1 MKTPPLDFYLLVIL
15 LLAVSYAIYKLGS
28 LLLQLTKTI
37 ASELRDSRTAAA
49 IADHKRYPYSE
60 AALKEHYKQVKP
72 ETKPEAKPEQE
83 QPKDKPRLWVCV
95 ARQVQDKNCPT
106 MSVRRYY
113 FIQITEKPKGTNLIT
128 GEVALYSNTLQN
140 FVTTDDAEAA
150 LLITQ
155 LLNEGT
161 LSVKAAPEY
170 LNPN

>member
-1 MKTPPLDFYLLVIL
+1 MKPPPLDFYLLVIL
-15 LLAVSYAIYKLGS
+15 LLALSYAIYKLGS
-28 LLLQLTKTI
+28 LLLQVTKTL
-37 ASELRDSRTAAA
+37 ASEIKDYRTAAA

-60 AALKEHYKQVKP
+60 AGLKELYNKIKPVPKP
-72 ETKPEAKPEQE
+72 ETKPEQE

-95 ARQVQDKNCPT
+95 ARQVTSSDCKT
-106 MSVRRYY
+106 MTVRRYY
-113 FIQITEKPKGTNLIT
+113 FIQITEKPKGTNLIA

-161 LSVKAAPEY
+161 LSVKAAPDH
-170 LNPN
+170 LNPA

>member
-1 MKTPPLDFYLLVIL
+1 MKPPPLDFYLLVIL
-15 LLAVSYAIYKLGS
+15 LLALSYAIYKLGS
-28 LLLQLTKTI
+28 LLLQVTKTL
-37 ASELRDSRTAAA
+37 ASEIKDYSTAAA

-60 AALKEHYKQVKP
+60 AALKEHYKQV
-72 ETKPEAKPEQE
+72 KPEAKPEQE

-113 FIQITEKPKGTNLIT
+113 FIRITEKPKGTNLMT
-128 GEVALYSNTLQN
+128 GEVALYSKTLQN

-161 LSVKAAPEY
+161 LSLTAVDY
-170 LNPN
+170 NLTQLNIT